1 MDRHQNFVIIVEDS
15 MIKGVQ
21 PVLLRSSTHK
31 SVLIR
36 TFPVATTEDMLDCP
50 NPSVRKPPSHLTVH
64 VSANDLKSRDATSI
78 VKNIPTLGNNIRKES
93 LSKLLYHILLQERTR
108 QILTSKS
115 MKLTSYSWS
124 GESKKATRFS
134 VVRILLKKA
143 KTGMDFIL
151 TELAIVFWLVI

>member
-64 VSANDLKSRDATSI
+64 VSANDLKSHDATSI

-93 LSKLLYHILLQERTR
+93 LTIKIIISHFITR
-108 QILTSKS
+108 KDTSKS
-115 MKLTSYSWS
+115 MKLNSYSWS

-134 VVRILLKKA
+134 VVRILPKKA